1 MTFDEKIMSLCLDL
15 AKKGVNKTFPNPM
28 VGCVIVSENSKII
41 GKGYHKSFGTS
52 HAEVNA
58 IDSIKDKDS
67 LKNATLYVN
76 LEPCYH
82 HGKTPP
88 CVDLILKYKIKA
100 VVIGT
105 KDPNKKVNGKSIKKL
120 KRKCKVKVGV
130 LKEKCVELNRK
141 FFINQ
146 IYNRPYIILKWSQTN
161 DGFINNKNFK
171 NGIQKISCNESKTL
185 THKWRS
191 ENDSI
196 MIGKNTAIYDNPK
209 LTVRKIK
216 GKNPVRLIFDRNL
229 EIPETHNIFNL
240 KSKTIILTN
249 QLIVKNKSN
258 VEYIKVSKNESLI
271 DTVKKI
277 RKHNIN
283 SILVEGGR
291 ILLNNFIN
299 QNLWDEIRIFISNKK
314 NISGVKAPDY
324 KIDKNKNKIKVG
336 KDNLFII
343 KNKINKNEVT

>member
-15 AKKGVNKTFPNPM
+15 AKKGENKTFPNPM

-41 GKGYHKSFGTS
+41 GKGYHKSFGSS

-58 IDSIKDKDS
+58 IDSIEDKDS

-100 VVIGT
+100 IVIGT

-120 KRKCKVKVGV
+120 KRKCKVKVGI
-130 LKEKCVELNRK
+130 LKKKCIDLNRK

-146 IYNRPYIILKWSQTN
+146 TYNRPYIILKWSQTK
-161 DGFINNKNFK
+161 DGFINDENFK
-171 NGIQKISCNESKTL
+171 NGIQKISCNESKKL

-196 MIGKNTAIYDNPK
+196 MIGKNTALYDNPE

-216 GKNPVRLIFDRNL
+216 GSNPIRLIFDRNL
-229 EIPETHNIFNL
+229 ELPKSLNIFNL

-249 QLIVKNKSN
+249 KFKVKNKSN
-258 VEYIKVSKNESLI
+258 IEYIMINKNESLFDI
-271 DTVKKI
+271 VSKIKK
-277 RKHNIN
+277 HDIN

-291 ILLNNFIN
+291 ILLNNFIK
-299 QNLWDEIRIFISNKK
+299 QNLWDEIRIFISNKN
-314 NISGVKAPDY
+314 NINGIKAPDY
-324 KIDKNKNKIKVG
+324 KIETKKNKIKVG
-336 KDNLFII
+336 KDALFII
-343 KNKINKNEVT
+343 KNKIKLK

>member
-1 MTFDEKIMSLCLDL
+1 MTCDEKIMSLCLDL
-15 AKKGVNKTFPNPM
+15 AKKGVNKTFPNPL
-28 VGCVIVSENSKII
+28 VGCVIVSEDSKII
-41 GKGYHKSFGTS
+41 GKGYHKSFGTN

-58 IDSIKDKDS
+58 INSVKDKNL
-67 LKNATLYVN
+67 LKNSTLYVN

-88 CVDLILKYKIKA
+88 CVNLILKHKIKA
-100 VVIGT
+100 IVIGT

-130 LKEKCVELNRK
+130 LQKKCIDLNRK
-141 FFINQ
+141 FFVNQ
-146 IYNRPYIILKWSQTN
+146 IENRPYIILKWSQTN
-161 DGFINNKNFK
+161 DGFINNENFK
-171 NGIQKISCNESKTL
+171 NGIQKISCNESKIL

-196 MIGKNTAIYDNPK
+196 MIGKNTALYDNPK

-216 GKNPVRLIFDRNL
+216 GKNPVRIIFDKNL
-229 EIPETHNIFNL
+229 EIPKTYNIFNL

-249 QLIVKNKSN
+249 QLIDKNKSN
-258 VEYIKVSKNESLI
+258 VEYIKIVKNESLI

-291 ILLNNFIN
+291 ILLNSFIN
-299 QNLWDEIRIFISNKK
+299 QNLWDEIRIFISNEN
-314 NISGVKAPDY
+314 NINGVKAPDY

-343 KNKINKNEVT
+343 KNKIYKNEVT